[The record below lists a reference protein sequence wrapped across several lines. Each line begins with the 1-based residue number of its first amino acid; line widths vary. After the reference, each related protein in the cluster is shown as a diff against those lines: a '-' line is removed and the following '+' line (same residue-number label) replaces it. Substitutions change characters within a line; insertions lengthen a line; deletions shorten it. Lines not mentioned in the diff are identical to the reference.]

1 MHVTDSACEA
11 LGEMLGRRGDTE
23 RCLRLSTTQGNY
35 RFVLDEAI
43 EQDIHFRYADRV
55 VLVVSEAVSRDLWGI
70 VVDCTADAGKQK
82 LIFRK
87 AKQGEPLDIIKD
99 DTLVVPP
106 EWRTSQHEQ
115 LLADIAEIGRQ
126 IKALRGTKSSL
137 REQLAVLEA
146 KKQKKW
152 DAIRAL
158 WAGDGGW
165 HKLNGAGNGNGKGT
179 AAASPV
185 SARAE

>member
-1 MHVTDSACEA
+1 M
-11 LGEMLGRRGDTE
+11 E
-23 RCLRLSTTQGNY
+23 RCLRLSTTHGSY
-35 RFVLDEAI
+35 RFVLDEPI
-43 EQDIHFRYADRV
+43 EQDIFFRYADRV
-55 VLVVSEAVSRDLWGI
+55 VLVVSETVSRDLWGI
-70 VVDCTADAGKQK
+70 VVDCATDVGKKK

-137 REQLAVLEA
+137 REQLSVLEG

-165 HKLNGAGNGNGKGT
+165 HKLNGKG
-179 AAASPV
+179 AATVSPV

>member
-11 LGEMLGRRGDTE
+11 LSEMLGRRGDME
-23 RCLRLSTTQGNY
+23 RCLRLSTTHGNY
-35 RFVLDEAI
+35 RFVLDEPI
-43 EQDIHFRYADRV
+43 EQDIFFRYANRV
-55 VLVVSEAVSRDLWGI
+55 VLVVSETVSRDLWGI
-70 VVDCTADAGKQK
+70 VVDCATDAGKKK

-87 AKQGEPLDIIKD
+87 AKQGEPLDIIRD

-137 REQLAVLEA
+137 REQLSVLEG

-165 HKLNGAGNGNGKGT
+165 HKLNGNGKG
-179 AAASPV
+179 AATASPV